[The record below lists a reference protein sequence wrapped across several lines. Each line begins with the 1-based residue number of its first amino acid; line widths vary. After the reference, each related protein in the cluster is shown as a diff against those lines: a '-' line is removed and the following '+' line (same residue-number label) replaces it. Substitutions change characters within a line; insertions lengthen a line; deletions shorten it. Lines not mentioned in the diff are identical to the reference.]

1 MPLPCLLSGS
11 RLSLPTVN
19 SGQSS
24 FLESQPCFRAIFCHF
39 STQKP
44 SPEEREPLR
53 RPPGSPPAL
62 AISPLLFLHP
72 GHGPGLFALA
82 AAPRRAPVPGGRG
95 LGADGGGAL
104 QEGLHGPGCARQSS
118 ALFGSA
124 WPRSAPFGPVRPG
137 HCRAEPVTSPPPRQ
151 PLSAAFPPSRPFLP
165 PTANHRARAAGG
177 P

>member
-11 RLSLPTVN
+11 RLPTVN
-19 SGQSS
+19 SGPNS
-24 FLESQPCFRAIFCHF
+24 FLETQPCFGATFCRF

-53 RPPGSPPAL
+53 RHPGSPPAVT
-62 AISPLLFLHP
+62 ISPLLFLHP
-72 GHGPGLFALA
+72 GHGPGLLALA

-104 QEGLHGPGCARQSS
+104 QEGLHGPGCARLCS
-118 ALFGSA
+118 ALFGSVR
-124 WPRSAPFGPVRPG
+124 PRSAPLGSVRPG
-137 HCRAEPVTSPPPRQ
+137 RRRAEPVTSPPPRQ
-151 PLSAAFPPSRPFLP
+151 PLSAAFPPSRPCLP

>member
-1 MPLPCLLSGS
+1 M
-11 RLSLPTVN
+11 
-19 SGQSS
+19 
-24 FLESQPCFRAIFCHF
+24 
-39 STQKP
+39 
-44 SPEEREPLR
+44 R

-62 AISPLLFLHP
+62 TISPLLFLHP

-124 WPRSAPFGPVRPG
+124 RPRSVPFGSARPRSAPFGPAT
-137 HCRAEPVTSPPPRQ
+137 AEP
-151 PLSAAFPPSRPFLP
+151 SR
-165 PTANHRARAAGG
+165 
-177 P
+177 